1 MLKLPDSALT
11 NLLSLYR
18 MSFGLPVPPRVVK
31 TESPGQI
38 ASQIAIA
45 LEGNAP
51 VAEWHEPSAAQ
62 TDSTAERFQKTSLE
76 NETP

>member
-1 MLKLPDSALT
+1 MLKLPDSALA

-18 MSFGLPVPPRVVK
+18 MSFGLTVPPRVVK

-38 ASQIAIA
+38 AIQISNA
-45 LEGNAP
+45 LETKEP